1 MHNRH
6 LLRSALFLSGF
17 SLCTLCH
24 SADFTTR
31 DNTTKWF
38 EEARFGIFVLWDARS
53 NVVEGSFDPDI
64 RPETKGAQAAAMFDK
79 VGKDTYKWQTWNPEK
94 FDADAWVDLFVASG
108 AKYFTFTTVH
118 MHGFCNFDS
127 PVTDFDIMS
136 TEYKQDIVEQLAKA
150 AEGRITPIWSFGS
163 NGGQGGV
170 HIPKEL
176 WPEYYKGLWRG
187 VTTKTLSQTYR
198 DGLF

>member
-1 MHNRH
+1 
-6 LLRSALFLSGF
+6 
-17 SLCTLCH
+17 
-24 SADFTTR
+24 
-31 DNTTKWF
+31 
-38 EEARFGIFVLWDARS
+38 
-53 NVVEGSFDPDI
+53 
-64 RPETKGAQAAAMFDK
+64 
-79 VGKDTYKWQTWNPEK
+79 
-94 FDADAWVDLFVASG
+94 
-108 AKYFTFTTVH
+108 

-127 PVTDFDIMS
+127 PVTDFDIMF

-150 AEGRITPIWSFGS
+150 AEGRITPIWYFGS